1 MRFFIVFDL
10 DDTLFPEADFV
21 IAALSE
27 LERNFNIAPGTLT
40 SAGDFPAAFD
50 LAAKLT
56 GRPVG
61 EMVDFYRN
69 CRPAIELP
77 EATAK
82 TLAELRDMGC
92 GIGLLTE
99 GRPTTQNNKIDRL
112 GLRRYLTREPLIAS
126 PRSAGGSG
134 KQFAVYTGG
143 IDADLFVSVGD
154 NPAKDFAEP
163 RALGWLTVMLR
174 DKGRNIHPQPASAD
188 VNIVIDS
195 LAELPDVLKNV

>member
-27 LERNFNIAPGTLT
+27 LERNFNIPPGTLT
-40 SAGDFPAAFD
+40 STGDFPAAFD

-56 GRPVG
+56 GRTVG
-61 EMVDFYRN
+61 EMIDFYRN
-69 CRPAIELP
+69 CRPEIELP
-77 EATAK
+77 ESTAQ

-99 GRPTTQNNKIDRL
+99 GRQTTQGNKIDVL

-134 KQFAVYTGG
+134 KQFAVYTEG

-174 DKGRNIHPQPASAD
+174 DKGRNIHPQPASTD
-188 VNIVIDS
+188 VDIVIDS
-195 LAELPDVLKNV
+195 LAELVTIQRIV